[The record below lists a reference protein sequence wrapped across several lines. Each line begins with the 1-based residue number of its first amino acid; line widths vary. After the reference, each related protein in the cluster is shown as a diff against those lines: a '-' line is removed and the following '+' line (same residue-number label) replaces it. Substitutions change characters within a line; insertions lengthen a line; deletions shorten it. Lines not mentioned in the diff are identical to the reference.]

1 MVDKRRELEGE
12 RTKER
17 KIECY
22 RENERGM
29 RQRENEMR
37 EKERATNTKK
47 RRERKRVLETE
58 PKYYLQNHI
67 FHLTNILYS

>member
-1 MVDKRRELEGE
+1 MRERG
-12 RTKER
+12 
-17 KIECY
+17 IESY
-22 RENERGM
+22 KENERGM
-29 RQRENEMR
+29 RQRQNEMR

-58 PKYYLQNHI
+58 PKYNLQNHN